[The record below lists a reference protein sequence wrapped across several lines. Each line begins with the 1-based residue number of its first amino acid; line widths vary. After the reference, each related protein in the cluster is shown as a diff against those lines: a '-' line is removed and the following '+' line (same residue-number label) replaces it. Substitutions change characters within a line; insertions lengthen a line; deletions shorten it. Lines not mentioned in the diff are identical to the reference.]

1 MNILVQQ
8 SQNKFTSNLDS
19 LSHKYRIIFVNIDR
33 NIYKIRSQIN
43 PDVYIFSEKQMG
55 HEERHFCQNIK
66 DKKIIVYT
74 ESKDAVEWPEHV
86 TTINHSNMP
95 LLCNT
100 QRFKK
105 NNATIREID
114 YCYFLDYD
122 EKMPPQLINRLYP
135 NTKDQILLFNNV
147 NIKHPQN
154 LGYLTEDEKAQVLN
168 NTSCFISNNMNYAVE
183 ANMCGCQVVNLD
195 WQDVSFDDINYKTY
209 PEYIETIL

>member
-8 SQNKFTSNLDS
+8 SQNKFISNLDS
-19 LSHKYRIIFVNIDR
+19 LMHKYNIIFANIDR

-55 HEERHFCQNIK
+55 YEEHHFCQNVK

-74 ESKDAVEWPEHV
+74 ESKKPVELPAHV
-86 TTINHSNMP
+86 TIINHSSMP

-100 QRFKK
+100 QRFQ
-105 NNATIREID
+105 NADATIRDID

-122 EKMPPQLINRLYP
+122 EKIPQQLINRLYP
-135 NTKDQILLFNNV
+135 NTKYKILLFNNT

-168 NTSCFISNNMNYAVE
+168 NAKYFISNNMNYAIE
-183 ANMCGCQVVNLD
+183 ANMCGCKVVNLD
-195 WQDVSFDDINYKTY
+195 WQDVSCDDIDYKTY